1 MMSSQRS
8 SVILRLRQRNLTLVT
23 MFSIP
28 MKLVQILL
36 SYLKTMDQSH
46 LMVLLLFEILQWA
59 SGFTLNSVY
68 RNGKL
73 PRKTKV
79 FGRPKD
85 GNGDS
90 TGMQRVHSRQ
100 IPSSTL
106 WLVTLIF
113 VMVRAKSIK
122 LMPQLKKY
130 IHKWMKTIATS
141 KSWTQ
146 LLIAGR
152 MSMQSIRLM
161 RTFGPRADIS
171 ADIYFDTM
179 FYISRKIK

>member
-1 MMSSQRS
+1 MKAIRCHNQLWLLEVSQSLAEQLDLFGPQSVTLKLRKERERSLMMSSQRS

-106 WLVTLIF
+106 
-113 VMVRAKSIK
+113 
-122 LMPQLKKY
+122 
-130 IHKWMKTIATS
+130 
-141 KSWTQ
+141 
-146 LLIAGR
+146 
-152 MSMQSIRLM
+152 
-161 RTFGPRADIS
+161 
-171 ADIYFDTM
+171 
-179 FYISRKIK
+179 